1 MRCAANR
8 VANAP
13 GFTIYVFAGLSLIAA
28 ARKSFW
34 FLDRNFI
41 DDNGSGLGWR

>member
-13 GFTIYVFAGLSLIAA
+13 GFTINVFAGLSLFAA
-28 ARKSFW
+28 ARERRW
-34 FLDRNFI
+34 LLDRNSI
-41 DDNGSGLGWR
+41 DDN